1 VSLQDI
7 VEFFEKK
14 RRQKDT
20 QKKNHNKFISQTMS
34 ARGKRSSGEMKVE
47 DVAGGS
53 FTPEKRRLDMTEDG
67 HSAPKERQSVIEEAM
82 ESSSMKFSPSKAARV
97 SSEGSPSMKKGKSN
111 ITTEKHHM
119 KVKVFQVLWDRV
131 NSTTELVT
139 VQNVPSKDLT
149 SGLKGESN
157 RLIEIYLTRVFP
169 GEATKYSYDQ
179 PLLYP
184 CDTHMAPSVFVD
196 RIERLGVDLPSLY
209 ANMIPIKSSKAELMK
224 KASDRGEPINITK
237 DFLVAFLAYG
247 NPDHSERGSQ
257 RLNKIVTYYQTML
270 HGMVDSGN
278 FFPTEFCEFV
288 FAIIYYIDHC
298 WYC

>member
-1 VSLQDI
+1 
-7 VEFFEKK
+7 
-14 RRQKDT
+14 
-20 QKKNHNKFISQTMS
+20 
-34 ARGKRSSGEMKVE
+34 
-47 DVAGGS
+47 
-53 FTPEKRRLDMTEDG
+53 
-67 HSAPKERQSVIEEAM
+67 
-82 ESSSMKFSPSKAARV
+82 MKFSPSKAARV
-97 SSEGSPSMKKGKSN
+97 SSEGSPSTKKGKSN

-139 VQNVPSKDLT
+139 VQNVLSKDLT

-157 RLIEIYLTRVFP
+157 RLIEVYLTRVFA

-184 CDTHMAPSVFVD
+184 CDTHMAPSVFID

-209 ANMIPIKSSKAELMK
+209 ANMIPIKSSKADLMK
-224 KASDRGEPINITK
+224 KASDRGEPINITR

-270 HGMVDSGN
+270 RGMVDAILAHSAMHNNAVVISEQRFILHKMCPFGVEGLHS
-278 FFPTEFCEFV
+278 FEVAPLIFDFQHKIPKVFIIFPQCL
-288 FAIIYYIDHC
+288 
-298 WYC
+298 WQ

>member
-1 VSLQDI
+1 
-7 VEFFEKK
+7 
-14 RRQKDT
+14 
-20 QKKNHNKFISQTMS
+20 
-34 ARGKRSSGEMKVE
+34 
-47 DVAGGS
+47 
-53 FTPEKRRLDMTEDG
+53 MTDDG
-67 HSAPKERQSVIEEAM
+67 HFPPKERQSVIDEAM

-97 SSEGSPSMKKGKSN
+97 SGDGSPSLKKGKSN

-149 SGLKGESN
+149 GGLKGESN
-157 RLIEIYLTRVFP
+157 RLIDIYLTRVFA

-179 PLLYP
+179 PLMYP
-184 CDTHMAPSVFVD
+184 CDTHIAPSMFID
-196 RIERLGVDLPSLY
+196 RIERLGVDLPSFY
-209 ANMIPIKSSKAELMK
+209 ANMIPIKGSKADLIK
-224 KASDRGEPINITK
+224 KASDRGEPINITR

-270 HGMVDSGN
+270 HGMVDAGN
-278 FFPTEFCEFV
+278 FIPTEFCEFL
-288 FAIIYYIDHC
+288 FAVIFYIDDC
-298 WYC
+298 WYFQVKRIRLSIGGEP